1 MRRFPFGSLLRNR
14 ARVRRIIPGEGLQS
28 TKAINFQLKKKKKKN
43 KNKNKKNPPSKP
55 L

>member
-14 ARVRRIIPGEGLQS
+14 ARVRRIVPGEGLQS
-28 TKAINFQLKKKKKKN
+28 TKAVNIQLKKKKRKKET
-43 KNKNKKNPPSKP
+43 PPSKP